1 MMAKKKTVTRTTS
14 DASPKRTGLGAY
26 LWALR
31 EAKNLSLRE
40 VEDATNKA
48 VSNAYLSQLENGKIA
63 KPAPSVLHDLAL
75 VYAIPY
81 ERLMEK
87 AGYLPPTSTP
97 TAGLRSAGQKRDP
110 AHGKF
115 AVQDLT
121 EEEEAKLL
129 EYLGYLR
136 SRK

>member
-1 MMAKKKTVTRTTS
+1 MTTKKKSVSRKETDESRV
-14 DASPKRTGLGAY
+14 RTGLSGY

-31 EAKNLSLRE
+31 EAKHLTLRE
-40 VEDATNKA
+40 VEEATEKS

-63 KPAPSVLHDLAL
+63 KPAPSVLHALAL

-87 AGYLPPTSTP
+87 AGYLSPASTP
-97 TAGLRSAGQKRDP
+97 TLGLRSAAQKRDP
-110 AHGKF
+110 SHGKF
-115 AVQDLT
+115 AIQDLT